1 MRKLFNNVLK
11 KYLLKGG
18 DKKPPV
24 VNCSVTDRVRRVN
37 RELKEARLGFL
48 GSITPHFER
57 VLRRHQQRYRKN
69 VTTALLYEDENL
81 LRSMF
86 YWHQSYHSNLTTPL
100 YFLLSFVFLG
110 TKRFF
115 QKSLKGACTSLNC
128 LNYDKVWKSKTLYED
143 RNTWPR
149 ITTLVRASKW
159 GTTYLTN

>member
-86 YWHQSYHSNLTTPL
+86 Y
-100 YFLLSFVFLG
+100 
-110 TKRFF
+110 
-115 QKSLKGACTSLNC
+115 
-128 LNYDKVWKSKTLYED
+128 
-143 RNTWPR
+143 
-149 ITTLVRASKW
+149 
-159 GTTYLTN
+159 